1 MARQILVGY
10 DGSPAAQ
17 RALDF
22 ALQLARGL
30 GARVRVLYAVSLP
43 TGSPEAVA
51 SLLADPEALHP
62 GMATL
67 IAERAAR
74 AGVQADFGV
83 VPGSAGDVLLAE
95 IRQGGVDQLVIG
107 SSGRGTLARWL
118 LGSVMG
124 QLVGNGQVPVTVVP

>member
-62 GMATL
+62 GMAAL

-74 AGVQADFGV
+74 AGVQTDFGV
-83 VPGSAGDVLLAE
+83 VPGSAGDVLLAA

-124 QLVGNGQVPVTVVP
+124 TLVGNSQIPVTVVP

>member
-1 MARQILVGY
+1 MVRQILVGY

-30 GARVRVLYAVSLP
+30 GAHVRVLYAVPLP

-62 GMATL
+62 GMAAL

-83 VPGSAGDVLLAE
+83 VPGSAGDVLLAA

-118 LGSVMG
+118 LGSVMST
-124 QLVGNGQVPVTVVP
+124 LVGNSQIPVTVVP

>member
-1 MARQILVGY
+1 MLKNILVGF

-17 RALDF
+17 RALNY
-22 ALQLARGL
+22 ALEMAGAL
-30 GARVRVLYAVSLP
+30 GARVRVLYAVPLP
-43 TGSPEAVA
+43 TGSPEAAA

-62 GMATL
+62 DMAVQ
-67 IAERAAR
+67 IAERAAQS
-74 AGVQADFGV
+74 GVQVDFGV

-118 LGSVMG
+118 LGSVMST
-124 QLVGNGQVPVTVVP
+124 LVGNSQIPVTVVP

>member
-1 MARQILVGY
+1 MHKNILVGF

-17 RALDF
+17 RALDY
-22 ALQLARGL
+22 ALEMAGTLRS
-30 GARVRVLYAVSLP
+30 RVQVIYAVPLP

-62 GMATL
+62 GMAAL

-74 AGVQADFGV
+74 AGVQTDFGV
-83 VPGSAGDVLLAE
+83 VPGSAGDVLLAA

-124 QLVGNGQVPVTVVP
+124 TLVGNSQIPVTVVP